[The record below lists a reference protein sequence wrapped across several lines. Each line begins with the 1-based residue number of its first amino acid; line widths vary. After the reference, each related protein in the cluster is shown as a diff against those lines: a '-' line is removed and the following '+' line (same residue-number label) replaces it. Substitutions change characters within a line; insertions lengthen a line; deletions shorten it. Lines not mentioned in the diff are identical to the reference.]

1 MEKLEITFCADFDKA
16 IMPPRMND
24 TKEFKV
30 SALTKWKAEQKDE
43 QTIEISQIELI
54 KQNFLKLGI
63 PEIK

>member
-1 MEKLEITFCADFDKA
+1 
-16 IMPPRMND
+16 MPPRMND